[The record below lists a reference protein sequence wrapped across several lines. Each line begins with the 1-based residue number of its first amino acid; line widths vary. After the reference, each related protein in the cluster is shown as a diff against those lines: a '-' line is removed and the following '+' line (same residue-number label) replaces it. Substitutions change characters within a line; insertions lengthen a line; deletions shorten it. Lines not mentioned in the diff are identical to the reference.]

1 MKSYKDF
8 IVNLSIAQDNA
19 FKKGCEAID
28 AYNGANAEDADEAK
42 ETFSRFLDDLHDTS
56 KDNLIELDK
65 AMDNI
70 KDSLNDYVEKM
81 NYHPHSVEW
90 LFYDNV
96 PF

>member
-1 MKSYKDF
+1 MKTYADF
-8 IVNLSIAQDNA
+8 IVNLSIAEDNA
-19 FKKGCEAID
+19 FKIGCKAID
-28 AYNGANAEDADEAK
+28 AYNGENAEDADEVK
-42 ETFSRFLDDLHDTS
+42 ETFAHFLDDLHEEG

-70 KDSLNDYVEKM
+70 KDSLNDYVEAM

-90 LFYDNV
+90 LFYNNV

>member
-1 MKSYKDF
+1 MKSYADF
-8 IVNLSIAQDNA
+8 IVNLSIATDNA
-19 FKKGCEAID
+19 LKVGREAID
-28 AYNGANAEDADEAK
+28 AYNGENALDADEVK
-42 ETFSRFLDDLHDTS
+42 ETFAHSLDDLHDEG

-65 AMDNI
+65 AMDTI
-70 KDSLNDYVEKM
+70 KDSLNDYVDAM

>member
-1 MKSYKDF
+1 MKSYKDLL
-8 IVNLSIAQDNA
+8 VNLSIAADNA
-19 FKKGCEAID
+19 LKVGCKAID
-28 AYNGANAEDADEAK
+28 AYNGENALDADEVK
-42 ETFSRFLDDLHDTS
+42 ETFAHFLDDLHEEG

-65 AMDNI
+65 TMDGL
-70 KDSLNDYVEKM
+70 KEALNDYVETM

>member
-8 IVNLSIAQDNA
+8 IVDLSIAEDNA
-19 FKKGCEAID
+19 LKVGREAID
-28 AYNGANAEDADEAK
+28 AYNGENAEDADEVK
-42 ETFSRFLDDLHDTS
+42 ETFAHSLDDLHEKG

-70 KDSLNDYVEKM
+70 KDSLNDYVEEM

-90 LFYDNV
+90 LFL
-96 PF
+96 